1 MLFKYIVS
9 SVFIETRAYTYS
21 GIHVC
26 PPTHTRTVYAQ
37 EVEVSIYSWV
47 AKQRQKVNPSVTE
60 RMVTSTAATN
70 TEIRYIR
77 LSVEDEQLM
86 HLSIPK
92 RLLRKKEIHSLCISD
107 EECNRV
113 LYWVPPINCGISSSR
128 SGYVELRKYGGGT
141 CFAYEDSVFRH
152 IPPASINH
160 HKAHNQDHASRF

>member
-77 LSVEDEQLM
+77 LSVRMSNSCICPSQKGFLEKKK
-86 HLSIPK
+86 SI
-92 RLLRKKEIHSLCISD
+92 RC
-107 EECNRV
+107 
-113 LYWVPPINCGISSSR
+113 
-128 SGYVELRKYGGGT
+128 
-141 CFAYEDSVFRH
+141 VFRMRNATGFCTGSPYKLRDFL
-152 IPPASINH
+152 IPE
-160 HKAHNQDHASRF
+160 RLR